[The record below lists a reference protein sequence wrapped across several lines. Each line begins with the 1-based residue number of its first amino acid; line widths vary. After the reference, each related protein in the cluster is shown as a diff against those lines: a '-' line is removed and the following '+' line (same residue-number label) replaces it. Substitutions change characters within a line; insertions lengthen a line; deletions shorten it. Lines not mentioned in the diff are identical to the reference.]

1 MTLVELIKSQKYN
14 EEKYNFVISFKDCH
28 IINTCNKIT
37 FKELFMIIGLKLE
50 YKEIEYKVTKS
61 NVVMIVIKDS

>member
-1 MTLVELIKSQKYN
+1 MTLLELIKSQKEN
-14 EEKYNFVISFKDCH
+14 EEKYNFVIDYKDCD

-37 FKELFMIIGLKLE
+37 FKQLFTIIGLSLE
-50 YKEIEYKVTKS
+50 DKKIDYKVTKC